1 MNMLR
6 VAMIFSFV
14 ALSGLQGCTG
24 QIEDTQP
31 GQPVKTR
38 QVAFQEILK
47 VFEPMGV
54 MLRTNQYEPE
64 RFAALAAELLTVRNA
79 PWFHFGPDTN
89 YPPTKAQAIVWTQS
103 DEFEAKKSAFFAA
116 TDALNTAAQ
125 TKEKDLASPAYF
137 KAYDTCKS
145 CHDQFKKR

>member
-1 MNMLR
+1 MLR
-6 VAMIFSFV
+6 VSMIFSII
-14 ALSGLQGCTG
+14 ALIGLQGCSTK
-24 QIEDTQP
+24 IEDTRP

-54 MLRTNQYEPE
+54 MLRTDQYEPD
-64 RFAALAAELLTVRNA
+64 RFAALAAELMTIRDA
-79 PWFHFGPDTN
+79 PWVHFGPDTN
-89 YPPTKAQAIVWTQS
+89 YPPTKAQDALWTQM
-103 DEFEAKKSAFFAA
+103 DEFEQKKRAFFAA
-116 TDALNTAAQ
+116 TEALNSAAQ
-125 TKEKDLASPAYF
+125 TKEKELASPAYF